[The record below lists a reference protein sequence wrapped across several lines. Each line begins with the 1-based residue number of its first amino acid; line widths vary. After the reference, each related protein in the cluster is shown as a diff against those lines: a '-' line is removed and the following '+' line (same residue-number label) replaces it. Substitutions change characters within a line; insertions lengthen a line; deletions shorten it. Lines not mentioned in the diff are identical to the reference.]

1 MHAWLLAIS
10 VLGASPT
17 PTSPATTSPAPS
29 GVAPRE
35 LAGNIDRRINE
46 RLAAEHVRA
55 AARTDDAEFLR
66 RLSLDLIGRIPI
78 AADVRAFLADSR
90 TDKRAR
96 MIDRLLAD
104 RQHAQHFARTWR
116 ALLLPEAEIDP
127 RIAYFQPGFEA
138 WLAERRQANAG
149 FDSIVRELLTVPI
162 ARSDQSPQF
171 VLRDLRRPNPIA
183 FLAVKQTEPAKIAT
197 SCVRIFL
204 GVRMEC
210 AQCHDHPFDHWTQR
224 QFWSQ
229 AAFFAGIERRGRGA
243 FAPMVEA
250 VDRQTIRM
258 AETDKLVPAA
268 LLDGTATA
276 PDKQLAPR
284 IKLAEWITSPQNA
297 YFSRTA
303 VNRVWAQLMGRGL
316 VDPVDDFRESNPPSH
331 PELLHELAAD
341 FAGSGFDLTRLYRAV
356 CLTEAYQRTSG
367 WTEQEPARPELFAS
381 MSLKSMS
388 GEQFYESFVQAI
400 GRAPPEESGSVEGE
414 QETLKRE
421 VVRQF
426 AADEEA
432 GYPKTSVSQALA
444 LMNGGLVNDALTA
457 ASGTRLKQTLDAI
470 PGAVDRQV
478 DELYLSTLSR
488 YPSAD
493 EKRMMVERCR
503 TARPGEEARR
513 LADVLWVL
521 LNSAE
526 FRWNH

>member
-1 MHAWLLAIS
+1 MHAWLLA
-10 VLGASPT
+10 VALLGASP
-17 PTSPATTSPAPS
+17 SPS

-35 LAGNIDRRINE
+35 LARSIDRRIDE
-46 RLAAEHVRA
+46 RLAAEHVPP
-55 AARTDDAEFLR
+55 AARSDDAEFLR
-66 RLSLDLIGRIPI
+66 RLSLDLIGRIPT
-78 AADVRAFLADSR
+78 AAEVRTFLADSR
-90 TDKRAR
+90 TDKRGR

-138 WLAERRQANAG
+138 WLAERRQANSG
-149 FDSIVRELLTVPI
+149 FDSIVREMLTVPI
-162 ARSDQSPQF
+162 ARPDQSPQF

-250 VDRQTIRM
+250 ADRQSIRM
-258 AETDKLVPAA
+258 GETDKLVPAA
-268 LLDGTATA
+268 LLDGTKTSA
-276 PDKQLAPR
+276 DKQVAPR
-284 IKLAEWITSPQNA
+284 IKLAGWITNPRNA

-331 PELLHELAAD
+331 PELLAELSAD
-341 FAGSGFDLTRLYRAV
+341 FAKSGFDLTRLYRAL
-356 CLTEAYQRTSG
+356 CLTETYQRTSG
-367 WTEQEPARPELFAS
+367 WTEKEPARPELFAS
-381 MSLKSMS
+381 MSVKSMS
-388 GEQFYESFVQAI
+388 GEQFYESLVQAI
-400 GRAPPEESGSVEGE
+400 GKPPSEESGSVEGE

-421 VVRQF
+421 VIRQF

-444 LMNGGLVNDALTA
+444 LMNGHLVSDALA
-457 ASGTRLKQTLDAI
+457 PDSGTRLKQTLDRY

-488 YPSAD
+488 FPSAD

-503 TARPGEEARR
+503 TTKPGEEARR
-513 LADVLWVL
+513 LADVMWVL
-521 LNSAE
+521 LNAAE

>member
-1 MHAWLLAIS
+1 MHACLVAVSLLA
-10 VLGASPT
+10 AS
-17 PTSPATTSPAPS
+17 AAPS
-29 GVAPRE
+29 SADPRE
-35 LAGNIDRRINE
+35 LARNIDRRIEE
-46 RLAAEHVRA
+46 RLAAEHVRP
-55 AARTDDAEFLR
+55 AARADDAEFLR
-66 RLSLDLIGRIPI
+66 RVSLDLIGRIPT
-78 AADVRAFLADSR
+78 AAEVRGFLADSR
-90 TDKRAR
+90 ADKRAR
-96 MIDRLLAD
+96 TIDRLLAD

-149 FDSIVRELLTVPI
+149 FDAIVRELLTVPI
-162 ARSDQSPQF
+162 PRPDQSPQF

-183 FLAVKQTEPAKIAT
+183 FLAVKQIEPAKIAT

-243 FAPMVEA
+243 FAPMVEV
-250 VDRQTIRM
+250 VDRQSIRM

-268 LLDGTATA
+268 LLDGAKA
-276 PDKQLAPR
+276 SANQRVPPR
-284 IKLAEWITSPQNA
+284 IRLADWMTSPQNA
-297 YFSRTA
+297 YFSRTS

-316 VDPVDDFRESNPPSH
+316 VDPVDDFRDSNSPSH
-331 PELLHELAAD
+331 PELLQELAAD
-341 FAGSGFDLTRLYRAV
+341 FAKSGFDLNRLYREL
-356 CLTEAYQRTSG
+356 CLTETYQRTSG
-367 WTEQEPARPELFAS
+367 WTEKEPARPELFAS
-381 MSLKSMS
+381 MSLKPMS

-400 GRAPPEESGSVEGE
+400 GRAPSEESGAVEGD

-426 AADEEA
+426 AADEET

-444 LMNGGLVNDALTA
+444 LMNGSLVNDALA
-457 ASGTRLKQTLDAI
+457 SESGTRLKQTLETF
-470 PGAVDRQV
+470 PQAVDRQV
-478 DELYLSTLSR
+478 AELYLSTLNR
-488 YPSAD
+488 YPTAD
-493 EKRMMVERCR
+493 EKRIMLERCR
-503 TARPGEEARR
+503 TAKPGEEPRR
-513 LADVLWVL
+513 LADVMWVL